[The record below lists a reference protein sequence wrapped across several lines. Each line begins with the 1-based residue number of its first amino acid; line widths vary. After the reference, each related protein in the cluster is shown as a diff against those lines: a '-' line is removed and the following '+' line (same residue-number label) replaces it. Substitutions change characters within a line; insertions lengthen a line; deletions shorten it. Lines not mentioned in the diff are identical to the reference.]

1 MLEVTTES
9 SGGEMGRILRSSL
22 DSRQVRKGDTRR
34 LVAAAL
40 GVWALLLQSMLPV
53 AGAIASE
60 TGNGFLIELCTTA
73 GVQTIDAGQEEG
85 SPERPLQSKTSSGCD
100 LCVGCG
106 CSRGAGACGAMAALP
121 SASSLSAVWPLEPLA
136 GHHVER
142 AAAFQSRA
150 PPAA

>member
-1 MLEVTTES
+1 
-9 SGGEMGRILRSSL
+9 MGQVLRSSL

-34 LVAAAL
+34 LLVAAL
-40 GVWALLLQSMLPV
+40 GVWALLLQSMLPA

-73 GVQTIDAGQEEG
+73 GLQTIDVGQEDG
-85 SPERPLQSKTSSGCD
+85 SPDRPLQSKSSSGCD

-106 CSRGAGACGAMAALP
+106 CSRGVGAYGAMAALP
-121 SASSLSAVWPLEPLA
+121 NAPSLSAVWPRELWA
-136 GHHVER
+136 GRHVES